1 MGDPTKTFDP
11 DAYLQNKSPEMAT
24 PEWSEVPRLAASN
37 LGPSAARF
45 AGDIAHMVTSPVE
58 TGESLWNL
66 AAGAAQ
72 KIIPDSWT
80 DGPMGKEKYAD
91 AMGQFFAERYGGE
104 DEIKKTLATDPV
116 GVLADFSTFLT
127 GGAMLAAKAPMVA
140 AKTAQVVGKV
150 PGLSRGARIAEN
162 AARFLEPTIQK
173 AAGAV
178 GNVGKWADPLY
189 TTARGTAAGA
199 KLLAPMPEALLGQW
213 AGLGSSSVREAATSG
228 FADPYLFRGDDLL
241 SRDSGET
248 LRGNM
253 RSTIDYDQVVA
264 DAKSGLQQMKDARN
278 AEYRSGMVDVSN
290 DRTVLDFGE
299 IDAALTQAF
308 SDNTFKGVAISEPTA
323 KALKDLDE
331 LVTQWRS
338 YDPVDFH
345 TPEGMDKLKQS
356 IGSLVDWKSNNP
368 GQQAKNI
375 AAQTMYAKVGE
386 LIRKQAP
393 AYDKL
398 MTDYSKAS
406 QEILDIEKSFNL
418 GKKSDADSSL
428 RKLTSIV
435 RNTVNTNY
443 GARLAQGRK
452 LETASGR
459 PLIPALAGQSMSS
472 MNPRGLAGT
481 GLQTMGPVA
490 AAIGTG
496 NYGWLAALPFQ
507 SPRLVGETV
516 HGLGRTLG
524 TASKSAA
531 MTEALLGKGGMSSR
545 GLAAAGYQLQRP
557 ELEDR
562 RILEEEYIRPALKN
576 YPVSRAP
583 EVGPIPSGALES
595 QWQGLR
601 TNLIRDAI
609 VSGAGGPQG
618 VDTYD
623 NVAPLPD
630 WLYKNTVSPV
640 GEYLKSKFYQP
651 DETLGN

>member
-11 DAYLQNKSPEMAT
+11 DAYLENKSPEIAT
-24 PEWSEVPRLAASN
+24 PEWSEVPGMAASN

-80 DGPMGKEKYAD
+80 GGPMGKEKYAD

-104 DEIKKTLATDPV
+104 DEIKRTLATDPV

-140 AKTAQVVGKV
+140 AKTAQVAGKV
-150 PGLSRGARIAEN
+150 PGLSRGARITEN

-178 GNVGKWADPLY
+178 GTAGKWADPLY
-189 TTARGTAAGA
+189 TTARGTTAGA
-199 KLLAPMPEALLGQW
+199 KLLAPLPEALLGTW
-213 AGLGSSSVREAATSG
+213 AGLGSSPVREAATAG
-228 FADPYLFRGDDLL
+228 HADPYLLRGDLE
-241 SRDSGET
+241 SRESMET

-264 DAKSGLQQMKDARN
+264 DARSGLQQLKDTRN
-278 AEYRSGMVDVSN
+278 ADYRSGMVDVSN

-299 IDAALTQAF
+299 IDAALVQAF
-308 SDNTFKGVAISEPTA
+308 SDNTFKGIAISKPTA

-331 LVTQWRS
+331 LIAEWRS
-338 YDPVDFH
+338 YDPVEFH

-356 IGSLVDWKSNNP
+356 VGSLIDWKSNNP

-418 GKKSDADSSL
+418 GKKSDTDSSL
-428 RKLTSIV
+428 RKLTSII

-443 GARLAQGRK
+443 GARLAHGRR

-459 PLIPALAGQSMSS
+459 PLIPALAGQSLSS

-481 GLQTMGPVA
+481 GAQTMGPVA
-490 AAIGTG
+490 AAIATG
-496 NYGWLAALPFQ
+496 NYAWLGALPFQ
-507 SPRLVGETV
+507 SPRIVGETV
-516 HGLGRTLG
+516 LAGGRALG
-524 TASKSAA
+524 TGSKVANMA
-531 MTEALLGKGGMSSR
+531 DALLGKAGMSSR
-545 GLAAAGYQLQRP
+545 GLAATGYQVQRP
-557 ELEDR
+557 GAEER
-562 RILEEEYIRPALKN
+562 RRLEEEYIRPALKN
-576 YPVSRAP
+576 Y
-583 EVGPIPSGALES
+583 
-595 QWQGLR
+595 
-601 TNLIRDAI
+601 
-609 VSGAGGPQG
+609 
-618 VDTYD
+618 
-623 NVAPLPD
+623 
-630 WLYKNTVSPV
+630 
-640 GEYLKSKFYQP
+640 
-651 DETLGN
+651 